1 MVNGVEVGRNILIFC
16 FLFHI
21 GTLVIVTTVLLCLVG
36 LEIGGDAGWEGYER
50 VALRLGVHF

>member
-50 VALRLGVHF
+50 VGGDV